1 MSPVKTTATI
11 GDNVILGCSPPEG
24 HPKPVVRWKQKIT
37 AFDIFVTNVL
47 RWIKD
52 GQFLDLT
59 SANKFQI
66 VGKGN
71 LVISGIQKADAG
83 WYTCS
88 ARNLAG
94 TKETTPTEIKITGEE
109 EICVESGD
117 ENLW

>member
-1 MSPVKTTATI
+1 MSFWAVLLQRVTP
-11 GDNVILGCSPPEG
+11 N
-24 HPKPVVRWKQKIT
+24 RWSGGSKRSR
-37 AFDIFVTNVL
+37 FFEIFVTNVL

-94 TKETTPTEIKITGEE
+94 TKETTPTEIKITGKDEE
-109 EICVESGD
+109 K
-117 ENLW
+117 

>member
-1 MSPVKTTATI
+1 MSFWAVLLQRVTP
-11 GDNVILGCSPPEG
+11 N
-24 HPKPVVRWKQKIT
+24 RWSGGKKEKIT
-37 AFDIFVTNVL
+37 VFEIFVTNVL

-94 TKETTPTEIKITGEE
+94 TKETTPTEIKITGKDEE
-109 EICVESGD
+109 K
-117 ENLW
+117 

>member
-1 MSPVKTTATI
+1 MLISNNT
-11 GDNVILGCSPPEG
+11 S
-24 HPKPVVRWKQKIT
+24 
-37 AFDIFVTNVL
+37 L

-66 VGKGN
+66 VGTGN

-94 TKETTPTEIKITGEE
+94 TKETTPTEIKITGDQEKKTK
-109 EICVESGD
+109 IT
-117 ENLW
+117 NR

>member
-11 GDNVILGCSPPEG
+11 GDNVVLGCSPPEG
-24 HPKPVVRWKQKIT
+24 HPKPVVRYELRIYFYKMLIT
-37 AFDIFVTNVL
+37 KTSL

-66 VGKGN
+66 VGAGN

-94 TKETTPTEIKITGEE
+94 TKETTPTEIKITGDQEKKTK
-109 EICVESGD
+109 ITYYG
-117 ENLW
+117 

>member
-1 MSPVKTTATI
+1 MAVLLQKATQSLLS
-11 GDNVILGCSPPEG
+11 GESTFTKGPHHLTY
-24 HPKPVVRWKQKIT
+24 H
-37 AFDIFVTNVL
+37 VT

-71 LVISGIQKADAG
+71 LVISGIQKGDAG

-94 TKETTPTEIKITGEE
+94 TKETTPTEIKITGGENMEQMMEE
-109 EICVESGD
+109 EEEERCVDSGD

>member
-1 MSPVKTTATI
+1 MIFTTY
-11 GDNVILGCSPPEG
+11 DVS
-24 HPKPVVRWKQKIT
+24 
-37 AFDIFVTNVL
+37 

-71 LVISGIQKADAG
+71 LVISGIQKGDAG

-94 TKETTPTEIKITGEE
+94 TRETTPTEIKITG
-109 EICVESGD
+109 VDSMAK
-117 ENLW
+117 LL

>member
-1 MSPVKTTATI
+1 MAVLLQKATQSLSSGESTSPHLTYLLPT
-11 GDNVILGCSPPEG
+11 
-24 HPKPVVRWKQKIT
+24 RW
-37 AFDIFVTNVL
+37 V
-47 RWIKD
+47 KD

-71 LVISGIQKADAG
+71 LVISGIQKGDAG